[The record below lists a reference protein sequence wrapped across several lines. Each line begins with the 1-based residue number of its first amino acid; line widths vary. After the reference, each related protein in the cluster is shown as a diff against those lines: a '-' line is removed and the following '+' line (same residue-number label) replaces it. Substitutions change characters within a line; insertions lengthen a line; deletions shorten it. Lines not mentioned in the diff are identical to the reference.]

1 MKLTKEKV
9 KQLFEENGYYISDY
23 ILSKAYISLRYL
35 LAEDSV
41 GQKIYSS
48 CLDGPSGAGK
58 THFVDVYCKVA
69 SILLGRNVKFINFQ
83 LDAETGKSDLY
94 EDIDVVATFE
104 NDLSKIRIPGKIVE
118 AIKAV
123 NEGDYVILKMDE
135 YDKARDVTDT
145 FFNNFLQEA
154 LVNTTQHGNV
164 YIEKEA
170 TGKLQVFLCKNDL
183 RAELSEPMMRRNRI
197 VRLDYM
203 TPERM
208 HQILSDFSKKHDCP
222 PEILNMVTLF
232 YEEMYLNKQM
242 YTKLPS
248 CSECQQAIVDAKL
261 LLEDSEFSQKD
272 IYINIIENMLKMEDD
287 IKSFESLLSQE
298 NTENAEKLNKFVKS
312 MKESDQEQDIVDLK
326 TRMANTIFEDKCEE
340 LRQKISE
347 MNQLIDEYKTK
358 FATMEAKRQQAIAEE
373 IERISLKNGNLVSSG
388 MPTASPNFQD
398 ESLLIKR
405 GHNIFE
411 ISQAGWTDVAT
422 ISAKEIDHFFTIEKM
437 LENINKLG
445 ITLYENGLLLK
456 EDGAMK
462 LIAIRDIDENAEPRY
477 RIMASYP
484 IIPATYLRDIEYFY
498 DVLHQIKKE
507 QPQTVQQ
514 IANAALGI
522 SPSTSITLNALVYND
537 DDSLAVE
544 FKSIDENIYHVE
556 KNATLPAEDNSLII
570 TMEDVSC
577 DNPANAITAA
587 EKLLAG
593 KQKVKTYE

>member
-298 NTENAEKLNKFVKS
+298 NTENAQKLNKFVKS

-358 FATMEAKRQQAIAEE
+358 FATMEAKRQQAIVEE
-373 IERISLKNGNLVSSG
+373 IERISLKNGDLVSSG
-388 MPTASPNFQD
+388 IPTASPNFQD

-411 ISQAGWTDVAT
+411 LSQAEWTDVAT

-462 LIAIRDIDENAEPRY
+462 LIVIRDVGENAEPRY

-484 IIPATYLRDIEYFY
+484 IIPATYLRDIEFFS

-507 QPQTVQQ
+507 QTQTVQQ

-522 SPSTSITLNALVYND
+522 SPSTNITLNTLVYND
-537 DDSLAVE
+537 NDSLAVDFE
-544 FKSIDENIYHVE
+544 SVDENIYHVE
-556 KNATLPAEDNSLII
+556 KSVTLPATDTSLIV
-570 TMEDVSC
+570 TMEHAC
-577 DNPANAITAA
+577 CEKPANAIAA
-587 EKLLAG
+587 SEKLLAG
-593 KQKVKTYE
+593 KQKVKTNE

>member
-123 NEGDYVILKMDE
+123 NQGDYVILKMDE

-248 CSECQQAIVDAKL
+248 CSECQQAIVDAKF
-261 LLEDSEFSQKD
+261 LLEDSDFSQKD

-287 IKSFESLLSQE
+287 IKSFESLLNQE
-298 NTENAEKLNKFVKS
+298 KTENAEKLNKFVTS
-312 MKESDQEQDIVDLK
+312 MKESDQEQEIVDLK

-358 FATMEAKRQQAIAEE
+358 FATMEAKRQQVIDEE
-373 IERISLKNGNLVSSG
+373 IEKISLQNGRLVSSNT
-388 MPTASPNFQD
+388 PIVAPNFQD

-405 GHNIFE
+405 GHDIFE
-411 ISQAGWTDVAT
+411 LSQADWTDVAT
-422 ISAKEIDHFFTIEKM
+422 IDAKEINHLFFIEK
-437 LENINKLG
+437 LLANISKLDMT
-445 ITLYENGLLLK
+445 IYENGILLK

-462 LIAIRDIDENAEPRY
+462 LIAIRDVGENAEPRY
-477 RIMASYP
+477 RIMASYS

-522 SPSTSITLNALVYND
+522 SPSTNIILNTLVYND
-537 DDSLAVE
+537 NDSLAVDFE
-544 FKSIDENIYHVE
+544 SVDENIYHVE
-556 KNATLPAEDNSLII
+556 KSVTLPATDTSLII
-570 TMEDVSC
+570 TMEHAC
-577 DNPANAITAA
+577 CENPANAIAA
-587 EKLLAG
+587 SEKLLAG
-593 KQKVKTYE
+593 KQKVKTNE

>member
-222 PEILNMVTLF
+222 LEILNMVTLF

-272 IYINIIENMLKMEDD
+272 IYTNIIENMLKMEDD

-298 NTENAEKLNKFVKS
+298 NTENAEKLNKFVTS

-326 TRMANTIFEDKCEE
+326 TRMSNTIFEDKCEE

-373 IERISLKNGNLVSSG
+373 IERISLKNVNLVSSG
-388 MPTASPNFQD
+388 MPIASPNFQD

-411 ISQAGWTDVAT
+411 LSQAGWTDVAT

-477 RIMASYP
+477 RVMASYP
-484 IIPATYLRDIEYFY
+484 IIPATYLRDIECFS

-522 SPSTSITLNALVYND
+522 SPSTNITLNTLVYND
-537 DDSLAVE
+537 NDSLAVDFE
-544 FKSIDENIYHVE
+544 SVDENIYHVE
-556 KNATLPAEDNSLII
+556 KSVTLPATDTSLII
-570 TMEDVSC
+570 TMEHAC
-577 DNPANAITAA
+577 CENPANAIAA
-587 EKLLAG
+587 SEKLLAG
-593 KQKVKTYE
+593 KQKVKTNE